1 MCPCAS
7 SRSSPTERLLIRMSM
22 SLVRALAQAYAE
34 QRIDR
39 RTYIRER
46 RRLIDEAVAGVES
59 HPPRVLEPAAPTL
72 EPTDVTIQLP
82 RPARE
87 ESP

>member
-1 MCPCAS
+1 
-7 SRSSPTERLLIRMSM
+7 MSK

-46 RRLIDEAVAGVES
+46 RRLIDEAVAGIES
-59 HPPRVLEPAAPTL
+59 RPPRVLEPAAPTL
-72 EPTDVTIQLP
+72 SPTDVTVELP
-82 RPARE
+82 RAARG